1 MHTKEFYVF
10 KVSDNN
16 TPNNCLISIEI
27 AVNQPHDGGKKCLRE
42 SLGTYLTALA
52 FFLCIIRRV
61 VDRKCNFLPVDEL
74 QESECAAPY
83 SFKELAH
90 GLVESYIFSYR
101 GLKWANYT

>member
-10 KVSDNN
+10 KVSDKN

-61 VDRKCNFLPVDEL
+61 VDRKCNFLPVDKL
-74 QESECAAPY
+74 PESKSAVPY
-83 SFKELAH
+83 FFKKLASC
-90 GLVESYIFSYR
+90 LV
-101 GLKWANYT
+101 